1 MVVRSSLA
9 RQRTASHFTFAAIR
23 RAPPHVIR
31 SVRREWGRST
41 SYSSPLE
48 TRLQIAI
55 RPIIDVFRGLF
66 ARLLPIQIVN
76 DEAIPTGCAP
86 VDELLG
92 GGFERG
98 TVTQVYGP
106 PAAGKTNLALSAA
119 VETAADDGTAVYID
133 TEGVSVD
140 RFQQLLTA
148 RVGEDDVE
156 AAASRIVIEDALD
169 FEEQSEAVRDAEEF
183 AERADLIVLDSATGF
198 YRLERTGDN
207 DDGEALRGVA
217 RQVTHLLSLARKHDL
232 AVVLTNQVF
241 ADPEADR
248 TRALGGNTLE
258 HWTGVVLRLERFRG
272 GNRRAT
278 LEKHRSKAVGESVQF
293 RITDSGL
300 EGGDDSSRL

>member
-1 MVVRSSLA
+1 M
-9 RQRTASHFTFAAIR
+9 
-23 RAPPHVIR
+23 
-31 SVRREWGRST
+31 
-41 SYSSPLE
+41 
-48 TRLQIAI
+48 
-55 RPIIDVFRGLF
+55 
-66 ARLLPIQIVN
+66 N
-76 DEAIPTGCAP
+76 DEAIPTGCSP

-98 TVTQVYGP
+98 TVTQLYGP
-106 PAAGKTNLALSAA
+106 PASGKTNLALSAA
-119 VETAADDGTAVYID
+119 VETAVDEGTAVYID

-148 RVGEDDVE
+148 RVDDVE
-156 AAASRIVIEDALD
+156 PVASRIVIEDALD

-198 YRLERTGDN
+198 YRLERTGGG
-207 DDGEALRGVA
+207 DDGEALRSVT
-217 RQVTHLLSLARKHDL
+217 RQVTHLLSLARKYDL

-258 HWTGVVLRLERFRG
+258 HWTGVVVRLERFRG

-278 LEKHRSKAVGESVQF
+278 LEKHRSKPAGESVQF

-300 EGGDDSSRL
+300 EGGDESVRR